1 MNARDENLE
10 AWRSVAGGWERRRE
24 LIWTTTRPVAER
36 LVDLLE
42 PRPGQVI
49 LELAAG
55 PGDTGFSALPR
66 LLPGGRLVTTDVAP
80 EMLDAARR
88 RAAELGLEDV
98 SFAVEDAAALTFDD
112 DAFDGILCRWGL
124 MLIPDMDAAAA
135 EMRRVA
141 RPGGRVALAVW
152 ASPGANEWMTASG
165 RAALELGLTEPPD
178 PEAPGPFRLSG
189 EGALEGVLSGAGLS
203 VQAIEDVPLM
213 WHASSVDEWWEIST
227 DMSRLLALLRAQLT
241 DDQLADVRQAA
252 ERRLARYLGPDG
264 TLAVPSLARVAVATA

>member
-152 ASPGANEWMTASG
+152 ASPDANEWMTASG

-178 PEAPGPFRLSG
+178 PEAPGPFRLSR
-189 EGALEGVLSGAGLS
+189 EGTLEAVLSGAGLS

-252 ERRLARYLGPDG
+252 ERRLARYLDPDG

>member
-124 MLIPDMDAAAA
+124 MLVPAMGHAAA
-135 EMRRVA
+135 EMARVMSGVSFDVSNYLTTHPDVNDYFTSLKGQP
-141 RPGGRVALAVW
+141 RDQVQTQVQNWLD
-152 ASPGANEWMTASG
+152 ANPQV
-165 RAALELGLTEPPD
+165 RADL
-178 PEAPGPFRLSG
+178 
-189 EGALEGVLSGAGLS
+189 
-203 VQAIEDVPLM
+203 QAIRQP
-213 WHASSVDEWWEIST
+213 SVDF
-227 DMSRLLALLRAQLT
+227 RNRC
-241 DDQLADVRQAA
+241 
-252 ERRLARYLGPDG
+252 G
-264 TLAVPSLARVAVATA
+264 VPQTP

>member
-1 MNARDENLE
+1 MKARDENLE

-88 RAAELGLEDV
+88 RAAALGLEDV

-152 ASPGANEWMTASG
+152 ASPDANEWMTASG
-165 RAALELGLTEPPD
+165 RAALELGLTEPSD

-189 EGALEGVLSGAGLS
+189 EGALEAVLSGAGLS

-252 ERRLARYLGPDG
+252 ERRLARYLDPDG

>member
-152 ASPGANEWMTASG
+152 ASPDANEWMTASG
-165 RAALELGLTEPPD
+165 RAALELGLTEPSD

-213 WHASSVDEWWEIST
+213 WHASSVDEWWEISA

-252 ERRLARYLGPDG
+252 ERRLARYLDPDG

>member
-152 ASPGANEWMTASG
+152 ASPDANEWMTASG

-252 ERRLARYLGPDG
+252 ERRLARYLDPDG